1 MKFTYYKLFGLALI
15 VITILILTK
24 VASAGEK
31 SEWLNDNPCMIKVV
45 ITNTVVD
52 DVTTTT
58 KQEKL
63 ECKDGYDGPNY
74 WELFAQFYYSGIT
87 NPAYCRP
94 YARPD
99 HPFKTP
105 GMICLSEDGVW
116 EKQQMTKLLLIVACI
131 VVITVHWSDFNDKVN
146 VTKMVEK
153 TIEIVKEG
161 SK

>member
-1 MKFTYYKLFGLALI
+1 MNYNKFLYAIALI
-15 VITILILTK
+15 VFTLVCLITWINR
-24 VASAGEK
+24 SHAGEK

-45 ITNTVVD
+45 ITNTEECKD
-52 DVTTTT
+52 SMCLIKETVT
-58 KQEKL
+58 KKEEVL

-87 NPAYCRP
+87 VPAYCRQ

-116 EKQQMTKLLLIVACI
+116 EKQ
-131 VVITVHWSDFNDKVN
+131 
-146 VTKMVEK
+146 
-153 TIEIVKEG
+153 
-161 SK
+161 

>member
-1 MKFTYYKLFGLALI
+1 MIDPFNNQRKYLLWSFILIIFLI
-15 VITILILTK
+15 VTGIAT
-24 VASAGEK
+24 AGEK

-45 ITNTVVD
+45 INEKEICKDSMCLIKETI
-52 DVTTTT
+52 TT
-58 KQEKL
+58 KEEKL
-63 ECKDGYDGPNY
+63 ICKDGYDGPNY

-116 EKQQMTKLLLIVACI
+116 EKQ
-131 VVITVHWSDFNDKVN
+131 
-146 VTKMVEK
+146 
-153 TIEIVKEG
+153 
-161 SK
+161 